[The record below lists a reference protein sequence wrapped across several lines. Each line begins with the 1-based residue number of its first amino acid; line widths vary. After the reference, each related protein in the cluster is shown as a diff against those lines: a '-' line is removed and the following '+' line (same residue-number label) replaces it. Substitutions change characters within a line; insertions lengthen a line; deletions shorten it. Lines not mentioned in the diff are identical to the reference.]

1 MNEAVEIQLTMLG
14 ATAGERERDRERQR
28 DTERETER
36 DRDRQR
42 QTETKVGIVE
52 WNKYTLWGGHS
63 KKTEY
68 VGQLQVAL
76 GRQDLVSSWYKD
88 KGEVIG
94 SRGRLSCMLDC
105 WRY

>member
-1 MNEAVEIQLTMLG
+1 
-14 ATAGERERDRERQR
+14 
-28 DTERETER
+28 
-36 DRDRQR
+36 
-42 QTETKVGIVE
+42 VGIVG
-52 WNKYTLWGGHS
+52 WSKYTLWGHS

>member
-1 MNEAVEIQLTMLG
+1 M
-14 ATAGERERDRERQR
+14 
-28 DTERETER
+28 TERETER